1 MIIYISKKIHDFSEK
16 DIFIEFFKY
25 VSCFLAKVFIRTH
38 LIAGNS
44 SPSWLVVY
52 RLCLAVWCGIQQC
65 SCSCF
70 IYLIISEWGIPH
82 LHTSPLIAF
91 LLFDLANLLTM
102 CNLLYCYTFAGVV
115 LLDVFAAVQT
125 SDCLPEIAEISF
137 RRLSSQRQ
145 NCVKSKTST

>member
-1 MIIYISKKIHDFSEK
+1 MHDFSEK

-38 LIAGNS
+38 LQLATLLRVGWLSISSVSGCLMRNS
-44 SPSWLVVY
+44 AMFLQLLHLFNYFRV
-52 RLCLAVWCGIQQC
+52 
-65 SCSCF
+65 
-70 IYLIISEWGIPH
+70 GIPH

-137 RRLSSQRQ
+137 RRLSSQRH

>member
-52 RLCLAVWCGIQQC
+52 LVCVWL
-65 SCSCF
+65 SDAEFSNVPAAASF
-70 IYLIISEWGIPH
+70 I
-82 LHTSPLIAF
+82 
-91 LLFDLANLLTM
+91 
-102 CNLLYCYTFAGVV
+102 
-115 LLDVFAAVQT
+115 
-125 SDCLPEIAEISF
+125 
-137 RRLSSQRQ
+137 
-145 NCVKSKTST
+145 